1 MSRRVMAVDDDT
13 DLRGT
18 LQEILISKGLEVI
31 TAEDGLQAV
40 KLASE
45 GNIDLIFMDIRMPGM
60 DGIEAFFKIKEI
72 QPGCIVV
79 MMTGHVVESQIERAI
94 SEGVRVCLSKPVS
107 VQEILDIV
115 DETMPE
121 SVTAHRI
128 MVVDDDTDLRVTLQE
143 ILIDEGREVISAKD
157 GFEAVKLAAEGPIDL
172 IFMDIRMPGMDGVE
186 AFLKIKEIQ
195 PNCVV
200 VMMTGYAVESLIEQA
215 LSEGARDCLSKPV
228 SIEKL
233 LEIVEETI
241 PA

>member
-1 MSRRVMAVDDDT
+1 MAVDDDT